1 MTRHTSHVTRHTS
14 HVTRHTSHVT
24 RHTSHVARQT
34 NYVTRHTSHV
44 ARHTSHVTRY
54 TDLVPKPETGDWTL
68 EEDHYIAD
76 AIKLIGNQGW
86 AAIAKALRGCT
97 GAAVKARWDNICEVK
112 PQLAGGG
119 NP

>member
-1 MTRHTSHVTRHTS
+1 MRHTSHVTRHTS
-14 HVTRHTSHVT
+14 HVTGHTSHVTPWFIGTRHTPHVT
-24 RHTSHVARQT
+24 RHTSHVT
-34 NYVTRHTSHV
+34 
-44 ARHTSHVTRY
+44 RHTSHVTRY

-76 AIKLIGNQGW
+76 AIKLIGNQSW

-97 GAAVKARWDNICEVK
+97 GAAVKTRWDNICEVK